1 MKSTLRMTGLAL
13 GAALAAGFAASA
25 NAAIPTVAAKFYV
38 SGASAAKQ
46 IPPALAAVYCD
57 TAVNDLALYQYTTV
71 PGDYKI
77 VICTYKNAAPVPTA
91 LRAKKIAVFTRSAG
105 GTLFGV
111 KPIAVRQRIR
121 FLDGASCPTDD
132 GIPSTT
138 QNCPNL
144 SAASDFTSSG
154 DFPDVGISDEDG
166 AFGCAASL
174 GQCTAAEQAG
184 LTQATYREF
193 PSYQTIWTLQANIN
207 FPLNNVSAEVASAIF
222 AGTYKTIDQLQ
233 SAMGLPVTSTAGLK
247 VCRRTNTSGT
257 QAGHRHIW
265 TGISYCGSNTPLGF
279 VTAADSDASIGYTVV
294 ENSSASTLETCL
306 TTGAD
311 ANRAIG
317 INSLENAGINANIKE
332 LQVDGIAPTLEN
344 AARGIWKYYHEATV
358 QYNTVQMENTTTR
371 NTELG
376 NRSTGTERQAF
387 ADAFIAAA
395 QDPAL
400 QVASGL
406 NGILALPTLAAPS
419 NPWVASNPVAWTTK
433 LVGVGGSNCRAPLLA
448 FP

>member
-1 MKSTLRMTGLAL
+1 MKSSLTLTGLAL
-13 GAALAAGFAASA
+13 GAVLGTGFVATA
-25 NAAIPTVAAKFYV
+25 NAAIPAVNAKFYV

-57 TAVNDLALYQYTTV
+57 PAINDLALYQYTTV

-77 VICTYKNAAPVPTA
+77 VICTYKNVAPVPTA
-91 LRAKKIAVFTRSAG
+91 LRGKKIAVFTRSAG

-111 KPIAVRQRIR
+111 KPISVRQRIR
-121 FLDGASCPTDD
+121 FLDGASCPNDD
-132 GIPSTT
+132 GNPSTT

-144 SAASDFTSSG
+144 SATSDYGASG
-154 DFPDVGISDEDG
+154 DFPDLGISDEDG
-166 AFGCAASL
+166 AFTCAASL

-184 LTQATYREF
+184 LTQPTYREF
-193 PSYQTIWTLQANIN
+193 PSYQTIWTVQANIN
-207 FPLNNVSAEVASAIF
+207 FPVNNISAEVASAIF
-222 AGTYKTIDQLQ
+222 AGTYRTIDQVQ
-233 SAMGLPVTSTAGLK
+233 KAMGVPVTSTDGLE

-265 TGISYCGSNTPLGF
+265 TGISYCGANTPLGF
-279 VTAADSDASIGYTVV
+279 VTAADSDPGIGYTVV
-294 ENSSASTLETCL
+294 ENSSASTLESCL

-317 INSLENAGINANIKE
+317 INSLENAGINPNIKE
-332 LQVDGIAPTLEN
+332 LSIDGIAPTLEN
-344 AARGIWKYYHEATV
+344 AGRGIYKYYHEATV
-358 QYNTVQMENTTTR
+358 QYNTVQMENTVAR

-400 QVASGL
+400 QVAAGL
-406 NGILALPTLAAPS
+406 NGILALPTLATPS
-419 NPWVASNPVAWTTK
+419 DPWVASNPVGWSTK